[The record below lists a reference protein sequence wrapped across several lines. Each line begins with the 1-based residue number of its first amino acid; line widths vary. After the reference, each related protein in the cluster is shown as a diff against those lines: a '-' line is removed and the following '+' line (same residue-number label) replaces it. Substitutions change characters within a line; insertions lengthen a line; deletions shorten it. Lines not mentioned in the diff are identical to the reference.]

1 MEKKQ
6 LNDKNCLI
14 GKTFLFFINYEK
26 MLSANLQFVQMVALA
41 LRLHWFGL
49 LRNLSC
55 SNRTKSSQIV
65 NSLTLLFIFQKSE
78 VWAN

>member
-41 LRLHWFGL
+41 LRLHWFGG
-49 LRNLSC
+49 C
-55 SNRTKSSQIV
+55 PKS
-65 NSLTLLFIFQKSE
+65 IFSVIFGLDPKI
-78 VWAN
+78 